1 MLLIERFAPAA
12 RVWKVDDVPLPT
24 AFGIGLAQVLSLV
37 PGISRSGATIMGG
50 FCLGLS
56 RAAATEF
63 SFFLAVPTLVA
74 AGMYDLYKHRALFDA
89 RDTGMFAV
97 GFAISF
103 VSAFLCIRWL
113 LRFIATHDFTLF
125 AWYRI
130 AFGFVVL
137 ATAYFGWVDWSQT

>member
-1 MLLIERFAPAA
+1 MSDIR
-12 RVWKVDDVPLPT
+12 KVAVIT
-24 AFGIGLAQVLSLV
+24 GASQGIGAGLV
-37 PGISRSGATIMGG
+37 DETTTTTAVV
-50 FCLGLS
+50 
-56 RAAATEF
+56 AAALIGAIAWDLVTWWF
-63 SFFLAVPTLVA
+63 GLPSSSSHALIGGLFGATLVA